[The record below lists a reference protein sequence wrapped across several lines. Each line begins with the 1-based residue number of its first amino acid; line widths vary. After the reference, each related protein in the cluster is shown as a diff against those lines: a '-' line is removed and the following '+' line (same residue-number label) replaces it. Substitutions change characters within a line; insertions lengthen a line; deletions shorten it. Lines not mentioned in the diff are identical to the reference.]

1 VGEAAAAIRERGL
14 RFGTYYC
21 GGTDG
26 TFGRI
31 PMVDLASHLDALPPT
46 EQYREYATAHWREL
60 VERYEPSVLWN
71 DFCFPGSR
79 EALRELLAWYVERV
93 PDGVINNRFQERSNT
108 HMQPCPVYSD
118 FVTPEYSTE
127 GSPALKW
134 EACRSVGL
142 SFGYNALESERT
154 YMSAEELIHLF
165 VDVVSRGGNL
175 LLNISPTATGE
186 VPWGEAERLLAL
198 GWWLRENGE
207 SIYGTRPWE
216 RHAGITLDGQ
226 GVRYTSTPDAV
237 HAIVLGTPPAATV
250 DLDVLLE
257 PHAEVRLP
265 GRSAALAWQPTPAGV
280 RIELPEA
287 PPPGPAMS
295 LTLAPREAV
304 RPA

>member
-1 VGEAAAAIRERGL
+1 
-14 RFGTYYC
+14 
-21 GGTDG
+21 
-26 TFGRI
+26 
-31 PMVDLASHLDALPPT
+31 MS
-46 EQYREYATAHWREL
+46 
-60 VERYEPSVLWN
+60 
-71 DFCFPGSR
+71 
-79 EALRELLAWYVERV
+79 
-93 PDGVINNRFQERSNT
+93 
-108 HMQPCPVYSD
+108 
-118 FVTPEYSTE
+118 ST
-127 GSPALKW
+127 
-134 EACRSVGL
+134 
-142 SFGYNALESERT
+142 
-154 YMSAEELIHLF
+154 ELIHLF
-165 VDVVSRGGNL
+165 ADVVSRGGNL

-265 GRSAALAWQPTPAGV
+265 GRSAALAWRPTPAGV

-295 LTLAPREAV
+295 LTLSPREAV